1 MKSFGMSGVKATRLL
16 LCISIIFLAS
26 CRLVIETDETGYIVS
41 DSGAFSCD
49 RAQCIWYIDEEISDG
64 LTAMPA
70 DGYRFV
76 RWHGLCGR
84 FPTDRCEI
92 TLAPTPDE
100 YMEYDGDVPLWAQ
113 FEPTTEERAWY
124 RDKDED
130 HYGDATLSLLA
141 AEQPDGYV
149 INKKDCDDNNP
160 DAFPGNPEKRDGIDN
175 NCNGKVDEGIDT
187 TTWYRDHDRD
197 GFGNPKVTQISDRQP
212 RDFVANNL
220 DCNDN
225 DHTVHPEA
233 REDLR
238 DGIDNDCDGII
249 DSKGDFFYPDID
261 GDGFGRRDGGIP
273 AAEQP
278 EGYAPNRFD
287 CDDEN
292 PSIHPEAEEILDSI
306 DNDCDGKVDEG
317 FINDEFFKD
326 QDDDGYGDPED
337 WVEALEQPEGYVTN
351 SKDNCPDVYN
361 PRQKDVDEDGIGDA
375 CDDFTDSDD
384 DEVQDSE
391 DNCPY
396 KWNPD
401 QEDEDED
408 GRGDKCDEDNNH
420 DWDDDEVPNEEDNC
434 PEKWNP
440 DQSDVDEDG
449 KGDKCDEVDGRE
461 VEKEEEV
468 VDCSFTDEDELMLA
482 EVNEYRSEGRSCGSE
497 GEFAAAEPLKWSC
510 KLKMA
515 SLRHSKDMAKNDF
528 FDHKGSDNSSAESR
542 ARDAG
547 YEWSVIAENIAGGS
561 TNRSVSSVV
570 EGWIGSDGHCANIML
585 SSLVHMGAAKY
596 SYEGSEHGAYWT
608 QVLGKPD

>member
-1 MKSFGMSGVKATRLL
+1 MKSFGMSGVKATRVL

-41 DSGAFSCD
+41 DSNTFNCD
-49 RAQCIWYIDEEISDG
+49 REECIWHIQEEISDG
-64 LTAMPA
+64 LTAIPN

-76 RWHGLCGR
+76 RWGGICGR

-100 YMEYDGDVPLWAQ
+100 YKEYDGDVPVWAK
-113 FEPTTEERAWY
+113 FEPLDKERAWY
-124 RDKDED
+124 RDMDGD
-130 HYGDATLSLLA
+130 HYGDAIESLVST
-141 AEQPDGYV
+141 EQPDGFV

-160 DAFPGNPEKRDGIDN
+160 DAFPGNPEKRDDIDN
-175 NCNGKVDEGIDT
+175 NCNGKIDEGFDT

-197 GFGNPKVTQISDRQP
+197 GFGNPKVTQIADRQP

-220 DCNDN
+220 DCDDN
-225 DHTVHPEA
+225 DHTIHPEA
-233 REDLR
+233 WEDLR
-238 DGIDNDCDGII
+238 DGIDNNCDGII

-261 GDGFGRRDGGIP
+261 GDGFGRQGGGIP
-273 AAEQP
+273 AEEQP
-278 EGYAPNRFD
+278 EGYVPNRKD

-292 PSIHPEAEEILDSI
+292 PEVNPEAEEVLDSI

-326 QDDDGYGDPED
+326 QDDDGYGDPEN
-337 WVEALEQPEGYVTN
+337 WVEALEKPEGYVTN

-361 PRQKDVDEDGIGDA
+361 PQQKDVDEDGIGDA

-396 KWNPD
+396 KWNP
-401 QEDEDED
+401 E
-408 GRGDKCDEDNNH
+408 
-420 DWDDDEVPNEEDNC
+420 
-434 PEKWNP
+434 
-440 DQSDVDEDG
+440 QSDKDEDG
-449 KGDKCDEVDGRE
+449 KGDKCDEINNHDWE
-461 VEKEEEV
+461 EDEEKV
-468 VDCSFTDEDELMLA
+468 VDCSITREDESMLA
-482 EVNEYRSEGRSCGSE
+482 TVNEYRSEGRSCGSK

-510 KLKMA
+510 ELKMA
-515 SLRHSKDMAKNDF
+515 SLRHSKDMAKNNF
-528 FDHKGSDNSSAESR
+528 FDHVGSDGSKPGTR

-547 YEWSVIAENIAGGS
+547 YGWSAIAENIAAGG
-561 TNRSVSSVV
+561 TNMSVSSAVAV
-570 EGWIGSDGHCANIML
+570 WIGSDGHCANIML
-585 SSLVHMGAAKY
+585 PGLIHLGAAKY
-596 SYEGSEHGAYWT
+596 SYEGSKHDVYWT